1 MHPDTVTNA
10 TLAFYDPDF
19 YEWNIGEG
27 PRLGGFYAA
36 RLAGSPGS
44 VVEFGCGTGDILIP
58 LVSQGRRGWGLDFS
72 SAMLERCQQKCLSM
86 LPPGISPPELI
97 CQNALESTPTHPCDY
112 VILANDLAG
121 HFHSRSA
128 LLGILRKAYAWNS
141 EGGHIL
147 LDFPGDGPDKALEY
161 RGASGALLHDCG
173 RFPYSEGRSI
183 HVWHQ
188 SRFCP
193 DTRIITARYR
203 YEILSAGESVEKIFY
218 RSFYHRPWSVDEVVL
233 ALIAAG
239 YPDPEVEPFGS
250 DCGTR
255 ILIGARRGQ

>member
-1 MHPDTVTNA
+1 
-10 TLAFYDPDF
+10 LAFYDPDF

-27 PRLGGFYAA
+27 PRLGCFYAA
-36 RLAGSPGS
+36 RLADSPGS

-58 LVSQGRRGWGLDFS
+58 LVAQGRRGWGLDLS
-72 SAMLERCQQKCLSM
+72 SAMLDRCQKKCRSG
-86 LPPGISPPELI
+86 LPPDIPLPQLV
-97 CQNALESTPTHPCDY
+97 CQNAEESTPAHPCDY
-112 VILANDLAG
+112 VLLANDLVG

-128 LLGILRKAYAWNS
+128 LLSILRKAYAWTS

-147 LDFPGDGPDKALEY
+147 LDLPSDGPDKALEY
-161 RGASGALLHDCG
+161 QGASGALLHDCG
-173 RFPYSEGRSI
+173 RSPYSEGRTV

-193 DTRIITARYR
+193 DTRIMTARYR
-203 YEILSAGESVEKIFY
+203 YEVLSADETVEKVFY
-218 RSFYHRPWSVDEVVL
+218 RTFYHRPWSVDEIVL

-239 YPDPEVEPFGS
+239 YPDPDVEPFCR

-255 ILIGARRGQ
+255 ILICARRGR